1 MLPMSTA
8 DRRAALRDTLIDLA
22 RDRIAEDGLRALKA
36 RDLATSAKCSVGAI
50 YNVFGDLNELSM
62 AVNGETFKALGAH
75 VLAGLAPHAGAPA
88 VDRLIAMS
96 ESYLDFASENPRLWR
111 ALFDISLTRTQ
122 APDWYLGALDGL
134 FAIIDVPIA
143 EVFPDLPEDQVRLR
157 TRALFSSIHGI
168 VLLGIENRISSVN
181 RDDMPEMIRFVLR
194 SIAVEKKF

>member
-75 VLAGLAPHAGAPA
+75 VLAGLAPHADAPA

-111 ALFDISLTRTQ
+111 ALFDISLTR
-122 APDWYLGALDGL
+122 PKR
-134 FAIIDVPIA
+134 PIGTSA
-143 EVFPDLPEDQVRLR
+143 RS
-157 TRALFSSIHGI
+157 TGC
-168 VLLGIENRISSVN
+168 
-181 RDDMPEMIRFVLR
+181 LR
-194 SIAVEKKF
+194 SSTSRLPRSSRIFPRIRYACARARCLVLSTGSCCWGLKTASRVSTGMTCPR